1 MNVEDVM
8 STDVVTVRP
17 DTSLKAVAKQLA
29 ERQISGM
36 PVVSEE
42 GEVVGVISEAD
53 VLVKE
58 GGVTPRRPG
67 LVAWL
72 LDSSDPKEQLK
83 LEARVAGEAMTSPPI
98 TIAPYRSVAAA
109 AQEMLE
115 HAINRLPVVRGGRLV
130 GLVSRADLVRAFAR
144 SDEQIAGEI
153 RDQVDYFL
161 TLVDDLSRVEV
172 SVEDGEVVLRGT
184 VRRRSSADALAAVI
198 ARIPG
203 IVDVRSELAW
213 SEADSKER
221 RPLIRPRDRYPV

>member
-29 ERQISGM
+29 ERRISGM
-36 PVVSEE
+36 PVVNDE

-115 HAINRLPVVRGGRLV
+115 HAINRLPVVRDGRLV

-144 SDEQIAGEI
+144 SDEQIAAEI
-153 RDQVDYFL
+153 RKLVEHFL
-161 TLVDDLSRVEV
+161 GLENDLSRIEV
-172 SVEDGEVVLRGT
+172 SVEDGEVVLTGT
-184 VRRRSSADALAAVI
+184 VRRGNSAEAVPAMI
-198 ARIPG
+198 MKVPG
-203 IVDVRSELAW
+203 VVGVRSELTC
-213 SEADSKER
+213 SETDSKEG
-221 RPLIRPRDRYPV
+221 RPLIRQRDRYPV